1 MKLFNSQGICLGI
14 ESPFST
20 LKEVKAGLVVP
31 KHFNLLTVFCNQIGI
46 NL

>member
-1 MKLFNSQGICLGI
+1 MKLFNSQGIGLGI

-31 KHFNLLTVFCNQIGI
+31 KLI
-46 NL
+46 NSVL